1 VIADR
6 TLVLHYLK
14 ESRWFKKSY
23 EYIIQDMDVSDRLS
37 PDEALNK
44 CLRDIEAEINT
55 SLLSQN
61 IEYMFDRKDAIGAIC
76 IATIDRIQES
86 DFNVPISLI
95 LKLTKKIMGKLVD
108 LQNKE
113 IGGEYRIQSVQL
125 KEFGIG
131 IVFCTQ
137 RG

>member
-23 EYIIQDMDVSDRLS
+23 EYITQGMDVSDKLS

-44 CLRDIEAEINT
+44 CLRDMEVEINT
-55 SLLSQN
+55 SLLNQN
-61 IEYMFDRKDAIGAIC
+61 IEYMLDHKKAIGTIC
-76 IATIDRIQES
+76 IATVDRIQES

-95 LKLTKKIMGKLVD
+95 LSLTKKIMGKLVD

-113 IGGEYRIQSVQL
+113 IGRDYRIQSVQF